1 MPGAFLC
8 PEITQYLPKPKS
20 HFMRLIMEREW
31 YDMGGMQGISCL
43 GDYTA
48 AIALLAL
55 KIIVKLPMHSLKM
68 SQY

>member
-1 MPGAFLC
+1 
-8 PEITQYLPKPKS
+8 
-20 HFMRLIMEREW
+20 MRLIVEREW